1 MRLVR
6 TLISV
11 QNGANFYK
19 GLFLFQHDLHNKF
32 AIHIIRMKEKTI
44 RNALHKRIVV
54 YSVLINIKI
63 NIAVDKYFYEI
74 GFCYQELTRIEKQ
87 TSVFLI
93 INFPHPFC

>member
-32 AIHIIRMKEKTI
+32 AIHINRMKEKTI

-54 YSVLINIKI
+54 YSVLINIK
-63 NIAVDKYFYEI
+63 IAVDKYFYEI